1 MAFLPHNAK
10 PIPYKE
16 DRIRLDSYPNK
27 PSDTK
32 QIQAKKRN
40 YSDGRGRGGGKQS
53 KY

>member
-32 QIQAKKRN
+32 QIQAKKRGMKGEGFQ
-40 YSDGRGRGGGKQS
+40 GRGKQS